1 MQQNKNFLSPFKSD
15 EIILL
20 SEFLQKLSLEN
31 FQGKVDVI
39 SPKIMGHIF
48 IEKGEPIFAQTEEI
62 KGEEALLKLLETP
75 SSTFTA
81 IPSSEIPP
89 ANMSHQL
96 EELLIEFSYRSQ
108 KITRQ
113 STLSTTKTHQVT
125 SKSNDFLLVHLSEKN
140 IFEFPISKNDL
151 SIGRDQKNILCLADK
166 SVSSHHALIFLREG
180 IYFIKDLNSANGT
193 QINDVKVQE
202 SSLKIGDKIKLG
214 EILIEF
220 QSKLKRP
227 ELQSRSK
234 AELKNPLQKKKGDK
248 KIMQYDVT
256 SALRITSGLGSD
268 IKKGIDSE
276 SKARTKQLVFFALTG
291 ILLLG
296 IAVYAYFLR

>member
-20 SEFLQKLSLEN
+20 SEFLQKLSFEN
-31 FQGKVDVI
+31 FSGRVDVI
-39 SPKIMGHIF
+39 SPKTMGHIF

-62 KGEEALLKLLETP
+62 KGEAALLKLLETP
-75 SSTFTA
+75 STTFTV

-89 ANMSHQL
+89 ANITHQL
-96 EELLIEFSYRSQ
+96 EDLLIEFSYRSQ

-113 STLSTTKTHQVT
+113 STLSTTKTHPVT
-125 SKSNDFLLVHLSEKN
+125 SKSNDFLLVHISQKDS
-140 IFEFPISKNDL
+140 FEFPISKTDL
-151 SIGRDQKNILCLADK
+151 SIGRDQKNILCIADK

-193 QINDVKVQE
+193 RVNNVKVQE
-202 SSLKIGDKIKLG
+202 SPLKIGDKIQLG
-214 EILIEF
+214 EISIEF

-234 AELKNPLQKKKGDK
+234 AELKNPLQKKNGNK
-248 KIMQYDVT
+248 KTPQYDVT
-256 SALRITSGLGSD
+256 SALRITTGLGSE
-268 IKKGIDSE
+268 IKKGLNSG
-276 SKARTKQLVFFALTG
+276 SKATSKQLVFFTLTG
-291 ILLLG
+291 VLLLG
-296 IAVYAYFLR
+296 IAVYAYYLR